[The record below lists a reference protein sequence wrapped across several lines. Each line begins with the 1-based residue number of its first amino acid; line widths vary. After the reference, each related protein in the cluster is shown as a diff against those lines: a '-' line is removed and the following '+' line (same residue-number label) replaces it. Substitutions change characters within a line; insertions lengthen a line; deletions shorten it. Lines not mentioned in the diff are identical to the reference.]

1 MKQHDIPTFL
11 AQKKVYFLLITLGLI
26 AKILL
31 LPVRTGDFVGF
42 LQPWLNFIQ
51 SHGYF
56 SSLKYNFYD
65 YTPAYIYILILIAK
79 IGLNPL
85 ICIKITSIFFEYI
98 AAFFVGKIAGLK
110 FKTLPMVWIAM
121 AIVPLLPSVLLNSS
135 YLSQCDSIYAAF
147 VFGSIYFLFI
157 QKQLL
162 SVLMLGI
169 AFSFKMQFVML
180 LPFYFVM
187 LLRGNIRWHYFLLVP
202 AVFIVSL
209 LPAFVMGRSLTGLL
223 NIYLSQADHY
233 PFLTLNFPNIY
244 IFFDN
249 AFYQP
254 IKIIGMI
261 ITFVFTFVFGIVL
274 SLKKFKF
281 SFDQWVRLV
290 FLSAIVI
297 PFLLPGMH
305 ERYMY
310 LGDISGV
317 LYWLILRK
325 KPLIPLGIWLISL
338 YSYIRCSRFNDVL
351 PMKPAFVLYF
361 AVIFFTVI
369 DFIQH
374 FENESE
380 IIYKK

>member
-1 MKQHDIPTFL
+1 MKEHDLLTFF
-11 AQKKVYFLLITLGLI
+11 ARKKVYFLLIVFGLT

-56 SSLKYNFYD
+56 SSLKYGFYD

-85 ICIKITSIFFEYI
+85 FCIKITSIFFEYI

-121 AIVPLLPSVLLNSS
+121 AIVPLLPTVLLNSS

-147 VFGSIYFLFI
+147 VLGSIYFLFI

-187 LLRGNIRWHYFLLVP
+187 LLRGNIRWYYFLMVP
-202 AVFIVSL
+202 AVFIFSL
-209 LPAFVMGRSLTGLL
+209 LPAYVMGRPLSGLL
-223 NIYLSQADHY
+223 NVYLSQADHY
-233 PFLTLNFPNIY
+233 HFLTLNFPNIY

-254 IKIIGMI
+254 IKIAGMI
-261 ITFVFTFVFGIVL
+261 ITFVLTFVFGIIL
-274 SLKKFKF
+274 SRKKYQF

-317 LYWLILRK
+317 LYWFVLRK
-325 KPLIPLGIWLISL
+325 KPLIPLGIWLISF

-351 PMKPAFVLYF
+351 PMEPAFVLYI
-361 AVIFFTVI
+361 AVIIFTVF

-374 FENESE
+374 LENESK